1 MNLKPTLTPI
11 DAYYTIIVKPMN
23 REEKRRF
30 TFETDKVIR
39 ELFPID
45 AEFLTDLF
53 VRDRDYREAFTER
66 NTQYKEEV
74 AKLNKKNNWKF
85 IKLPDT
91 YFYEEYKPTENAS

>member
-1 MNLKPTLTPI
+1 MNFRPILTPI
-11 DAYYTIIVKPMN
+11 DAYYTIIFKPMN
-23 REEKRRF
+23 REEKRKF

-53 VRDRDYREAFTER
+53 VRDRDYHEAFTER
-66 NTQYKEEV
+66 NTQYKNMV
-74 AKLNKKNNWKF
+74 ARLNHLNKWKF

-91 YFYEEYKPTENAS
+91 YFYEEYKPTEG

>member
-1 MNLKPTLTPI
+1 MNLKPTLHPI
-11 DAYYTIIVKPMN
+11 DPYYTIIVRPMN
-23 REEKRRF
+23 REEKRKF
-30 TFETDKVIR
+30 TFETDKVIK

-53 VRDRDYREAFTER
+53 VRDRDYHEAFTER

-74 AKLNKKNNWKF
+74 AKLNKLNKWKF

-91 YFYEEYKPTENAS
+91 YFYEEYKPIENAS